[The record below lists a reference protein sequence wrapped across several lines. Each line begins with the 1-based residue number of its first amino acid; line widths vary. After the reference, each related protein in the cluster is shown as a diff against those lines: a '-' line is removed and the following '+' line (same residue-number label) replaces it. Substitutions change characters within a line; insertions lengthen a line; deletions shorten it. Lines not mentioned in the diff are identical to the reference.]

1 MPVFVLDNSLE
12 FPHPKYSE
20 PTGLLAIGGDLKI
33 ERLLLAYK
41 NGIFPWYSEGNPIL
55 WFSPD
60 PRLIL
65 LPRQLRVS
73 KNLGKVIKSQKFK
86 VKFDTCFED
95 VIFRCAKIRRKNQDG
110 TWITNEMVDAYI
122 KLHEEGLAHSVE
134 SFYEGELVGGLY
146 GVSLGAVFFGES
158 MFYSLNN
165 ASKVALYYLVR
176 SLESWKFDF
185 IDSQIPTDHMKSLGA
200 REIDRDSFLKM
211 LEKSLNKKTIKGSW
225 NAGRR
230 LDKTNKN

>member
-1 MPVFVLDNSLE
+1 
-12 FPHPKYSE
+12 
-20 PTGLLAIGGDLKI
+20 
-33 ERLLLAYK
+33 
-41 NGIFPWYSEGNPIL
+41 
-55 WFSPD
+55 
-60 PRLIL
+60 
-65 LPRQLRVS
+65 
-73 KNLGKVIKSQKFK
+73 

-165 ASKVALYYLVR
+165 ASKVALYYLVQ

-211 LEKSLNKKTIKGSW
+211 LQKSLNKKPIKGSW